1 MAAGKRRGRAR
12 DEPGDFRY
20 AGGRMHLEPMEVF
33 EWTLLLLTAAVA
45 LTGIARR
52 IGVPY
57 PSFLAL
63 GGTAL
68 AFVPHAPEFRLNPE
82 LTLALFVA
90 PVLMDTAFDTS
101 LRDLKR
107 TWIPVTS
114 LVLIAVGLTTATV
127 AWLVHALVPEMPW
140 AAAVTLGAIV
150 APPDAAA
157 ASAVLRQLRL
167 PHRLLVVLEGESLL
181 NDASALLVYR
191 IASVSLISG
200 REWTGS
206 VLSAFALA
214 IVGSVLAGYLMA
226 RVMLLIT
233 PRMREPTSSVVIQFV
248 FTFGTWIV
256 ADRLGLSPIVTI
268 VVNAITIAR
277 YAPGRTPARLRVPVY
292 AVWDTVVY
300 IVNILAFVLIG
311 LQLRPTWMDLA
322 VDQRSEY
329 LLVAAGVLAA
339 VVVIRIAWV
348 MVYNMGARWK
358 YRRFGPGRWLRGE
371 PSSPGAGLV
380 VSWCGMRG
388 IVTLAA
394 AYALPLSFPYRDL
407 ILLCSFCV
415 VVGTLVLQGLTLKPL
430 ILWLGLKDDDPVQR
444 EVHHAD
450 AQLARLAL
458 TLLEAETAPHVH
470 LLRKEFGAV
479 LSSAGAAAN
488 THNEQLRARVITEQ
502 RRALVDLR
510 DQGTIGDQ
518 AFHEVEARL
527 DIAELNIGARES
539 G

>member
-1 MAAGKRRGRAR
+1 
-12 DEPGDFRY
+12 
-20 AGGRMHLEPMEVF
+20 MHLAPMEVF
-33 EWTLLLLTAAVA
+33 EWTLVLLTAAVA

-57 PSFLAL
+57 PSLLAL

-68 AFVPHAPEFRLNPE
+68 AFLPHAPDFRLNPE

-101 LRDLKR
+101 LRDLKQ

-114 LVLIAVGLTTATV
+114 LVLVAVGLTTFAV
-127 AWLVHALVPEMPW
+127 AWVVHALVPALPW

-167 PHRLLVVLEGESLL
+167 PHRLLTVLEGESLL
-181 NDASALLVYR
+181 NDASALLIYR
-191 IASVSLISG
+191 IASVSLITG
-200 REWTGS
+200 REWTSS
-206 VLSAFALA
+206 VASAFALA
-214 IVGSVLAGYLMA
+214 IVGSVIAGYAMAHVTLFLM
-226 RVMLLIT
+226 
-233 PRMREPTSSVVIQFV
+233 PRIREATSSVVIQFV
-248 FTFGTWIV
+248 FTFGTWIF
-256 ADRLGLSPIVTI
+256 ADRLGLSPIVTL
-268 VVNAITIAR
+268 VVTAITIAR
-277 YAPGRTPARLRVPVY
+277 YAPVSTPARLRVPTY

-300 IVNILAFVLIG
+300 IVNVLAFILIG
-311 LQLRPTWMDLA
+311 LQLRPILMDLG
-322 VDQRSEY
+322 VEQRSEY
-329 LLVAAGVLAA
+329 LRVAACVLLM
-339 VVVIRIAWV
+339 VVAIRIAWV
-348 MVYNMGARWK
+348 MLYNAGARWK
-358 YRRFGPGRWLRGE
+358 FRRFGPGRWLRWG
-371 PSSPGAGLV
+371 PPSPGAGLV

-430 ILWLGLKDDDPVQR
+430 ILWLGLSEDDPVQR
-444 EVHHAD
+444 EVQSANEH
-450 AQLARLAL
+450 LARLAL
-458 TLLEAETAPHVH
+458 RMLDGDSSLPAL
-470 LLRKEFGAV
+470 LLRKELGAM
-479 LSSAGAAAN
+479 LAAHSASTYAQ
-488 THNEQLRARVITEQ
+488 HEQLRARIISEQ

-510 DQGTIGDQ
+510 SQGTIGDQ

-527 DIAELNIGARES
+527 DLAELNATAGDES
-539 G
+539 RTSGTAW